1 MITISHLTKTYG
13 GFRAV
18 DDVTFTAQPGRVTGF
33 LGPNGAGKSTT
44 MRIMVGLTPAT
55 TGEATILGRHFS
67 ELPNPGREVGVL
79 LDASAQ
85 HAGRTGREILT
96 LAQRTM
102 RMPKS
107 RVDEMLEVVSLTDEE
122 AGRRV
127 RDYSLGM
134 RQRLGIAAALIGNP
148 EVLILDEPAN
158 GLDPAGI
165 RWMRDLLRGYA
176 DQGGTVLLSSHLL
189 HEIEV
194 IADDIVVI
202 GQGRVVAQGTK
213 HELLEAAGTYVRAT
227 DPARLAA
234 ALVAAGHPAEQSQ
247 QGLRTDASTDQV
259 GEVALAAGIALREL
273 RPADGAGLE
282 EMFLALTS
290 DTQRDRTS
298 RRSSS
303 MSTATIPV
311 TTTDVGQHA
320 RAARPTYAPIP
331 MRTIMGVEL
340 RKMFNT
346 RSGFWLMA
354 SVVILAVIATGAV
367 ILFAPDDEHHLRQLR
382 RRHRHPDDDRAADH
396 RGPLDHQRVEPAH
409 RPDDVHDG
417 AEPQPRR
424 AGQAAR
430 HRAGRDRLD
439 PGRARGRRSRQ
450 RGRQPAGRRPDHLGH
465 DRHRGPLHPRRQ
477 RSRPADGLHPRRA
490 VPQLGRRHRRLLR
503 LRDGAP
509 DPVGPAGRRPG
520 LVRRRAALGGLPVE
534 PDRPVRR
541 RVRPHGVGPARSSP
555 APSGCSSPWPSASG
569 GCCGPR

>member
-1 MITISHLTKTYG
+1 MPQAEAMITISHLTKTYG

-107 RVDEMLEVVSLTDEE
+107 RVDEMLDVVSLTDEE

-134 RQRLGIAAALIGNP
+134 RQRLGIAAALIGDP

-247 QGLRTDASTDQV
+247 
-259 GEVALAAGIALREL
+259 AGSA
-273 RPADGAGLE
+273 
-282 EMFLALTS
+282 
-290 DTQRDRTS
+290 
-298 RRSSS
+298 
-303 MSTATIPV
+303 
-311 TTTDVGQHA
+311 
-320 RAARPTYAPIP
+320 
-331 MRTIMGVEL
+331 
-340 RKMFNT
+340 
-346 RSGFWLMA
+346 
-354 SVVILAVIATGAV
+354 
-367 ILFAPDDEHHLRQLR
+367 
-382 RRHRHPDDDRAADH
+382 H
-396 RGPLDHQRVEPAH
+396 RGLH
-409 RPDDVHDG
+409 RP
-417 AEPQPRR
+417 
-424 AGQAAR
+424 
-430 HRAGRDRLD
+430 
-439 PGRARGRRSRQ
+439 GRR
-450 RGRQPAGRRPDHLGH
+450 G
-465 DRHRGPLHPRRQ
+465 GP
-477 RSRPADGLHPRRA
+477 
-490 VPQLGRRHRRLLR
+490 GRRHR
-503 LRDGAP
+503 
-509 DPVGPAGRRPG
+509 PARAAA
-520 LVRRRAALGGLPVE
+520 RRR
-534 PDRPVRR
+534 RR
-541 RVRPHGVGPARSSP
+541 SRGDVPRPHRRHPARRHTDVP
-555 APSGCSSPWPSASG
+555 EGAAA
-569 GCCGPR
+569 